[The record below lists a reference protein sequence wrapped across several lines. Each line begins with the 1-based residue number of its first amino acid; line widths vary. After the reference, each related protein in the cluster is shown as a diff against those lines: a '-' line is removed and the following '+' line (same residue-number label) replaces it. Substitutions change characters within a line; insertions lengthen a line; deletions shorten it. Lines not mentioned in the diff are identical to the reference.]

1 MSNSTKRTFGTNRY
15 GGGHG
20 DWGEAGLSHA
30 PLGQELQETDLH
42 LGRRIPPGRGLDEAA
57 EADLNYA
64 SGGGMA
70 SQFDR
75 ISLNVLP
82 AIINPYP

>member
-1 MSNSTKRTFGTNRY
+1 MSISAQRTFGTNRY

-42 LGRRIPPGRGLDEAA
+42 LGRRIPPGSGSDETA

-64 SGGGMA
+64 SGGVMT
-70 SQFDR
+70 SHFDR

-82 AIINPYP
+82 ACLP